1 MSSAF
6 TVILVFG
13 LLLDEGVNG
22 KLGLLFELDPWSNFV
37 GMTKYGIS
45 SL

>member
-22 KLGLLFELDPWSNFV
+22 KLVWATV
-37 GMTKYGIS
+37 RA
-45 SL
+45 